1 MKEIIPGSR
10 EQKRKTLLDSVESI
24 RDIVEE
30 GSDEAEE
37 IRTLPKAAVDALES
51 SGLFGLK
58 LPESLGG
65 SEADP
70 VTQLEVIEALTK
82 IDTSA
87 GWSMMIGATS
97 AALPGAFLADE
108 AIDVI
113 FAGGRAPRFAGSGM
127 PGGEAIQNAGGYT
140 VNGRWSFASGV
151 LHSEWSF
158 AGILIPRGGD
168 ERPDFQVMVFPTS
181 QAQIHDDWHAAG
193 LKGTG
198 SCDFSV
204 TDIFV
209 SEEFMWDPL
218 NQKPKRGGPLYR
230 IPPPGFV
237 TNEHAGFAL
246 GAGRRA
252 LDEVVELAKTKRR
265 GGLLL
270 LAERPSFQKAI
281 GECDLKLRAARSL
294 AIESHEEAWERVC
307 ADEEISRELL
317 AELRGSATL
326 ATDAALYVA
335 AESFRF
341 AGAEALYSSNVLQ
354 RCLRDITAASQH
366 YLMSNT
372 AYEIQGQVVLG
383 MTDVNPLG

>member
-24 RDIVEE
+24 RDIVEA

-127 PGGEAIQNAGGYT
+127 PVGEAIQNAGGYT

-151 LHSEWSF
+151 LHSEWLF

-181 QAQIHDDWHAAG
+181 QAQIHDNWHAAG

-198 SCDFSV
+198 SWAFSV

-246 GAGRRA
+246 GTGRRA

-265 GGLLL
+265 GGLAPLSR
-270 LAERPSFQKAI
+270 ASFVSKSH
-281 GECDLKLRAARSL
+281 RRVRS
-294 AIESHEEAWERVC
+294 
-307 ADEEISRELL
+307 
-317 AELRGSATL
+317 
-326 ATDAALYVA
+326 
-335 AESFRF
+335 
-341 AGAEALYSSNVLQ
+341 
-354 RCLRDITAASQH
+354 
-366 YLMSNT
+366 
-372 AYEIQGQVVLG
+372 
-383 MTDVNPLG
+383 